1 MKRAMYYYASGVL
14 IGAISVAAYRYVD
27 WGNLKAAD
35 WAAWVQA
42 LGAIAAIAG
51 AYFLGERSASHQLE
65 IATQT
70 RDRELAERRSSLKAI
85 LDEVYVRFKRIE
97 PSLNDNGAF
106 NFSAFTQVS
115 DDQLSRTLDLL
126 DKVPLFELDSGELTQ
141 AVITIQTAC
150 MSLTRLVKQFKLHQK
165 EKPNEYPGDDIA
177 TAFMR
182 GSLETLDETFATVV
196 TLTNGKYPKL
206 RPPSIF

>member
-1 MKRAMYYYASGVL
+1 MKRSIYFYISGV
-14 IGAISVAAYRYVD
+14 VAGGITVTAYRYIN
-27 WGNLKAAD
+27 WNNLKAAD

-51 AYFLGERSASHQLE
+51 AYLLGERSASHQLK

-70 RDRELAERRSSLKAI
+70 RDRELAERRSSLKAV

-97 PSLNDNGAF
+97 PSLNENGAF
-106 NFSAFTQVS
+106 NYSAFTLVS
-115 DDQLSRTLDLL
+115 EDQLSRTLGLL
-126 DKVPLFELDSGELTQ
+126 DQVPIFALDSGELTQ
-141 AVITIQTAC
+141 AVLTIQSAC
-150 MSLTRLVKQFKLHQK
+150 MSITQLVKQFKLHQK

-182 GSLETLDETFATVV
+182 GSLETLDETFAIVV

-206 RPPSIF
+206 RPPSLF